1 MSLWGDW
8 TDHWK
13 SQLKR
18 HEKEY
23 EVLALTGT
31 TLVGGSALAAAYL
44 AVQKANA
51 TQAQIEAVEAA
62 KKSLAQAP
70 LPTEQSV
77 RTSLGVPNIGA
88 TGTLQFSEGVKAYI
102 LPAMAFLLA
111 FYLLFKD

>member
-1 MSLWGDW
+1 MSTWGDW

-23 EVLALTGT
+23 EVAALATT
-31 TLVGGSALAAAYL
+31 TLLGGSTLAAAYL
-44 AVQKANA
+44 AVKKANA
-51 TQAQIEAVEAA
+51 TQDQIDAVEAA

-70 LPTEQSV
+70 ISTEQSV
-77 RTSLGVPNIGA
+77 KSSLGVPNIGA

-102 LPAMAFLLA
+102 LPAMAFILA
-111 FYLLFKD
+111 LYLLFKD